1 MASIQVH
8 GHHVEYDP
16 HDPSHI
22 YHKDG
27 LSHLE
32 HNLDKDEAEVLF
44 RQAREH
50 GSAEFETRL
59 GKNYTV
65 VRNPNGTFTIAKR

>member
-16 HDPSHI
+16 HDPNHMD
-22 YHKDG
+22 HHDG
-27 LSHLE
+27 LDHLT
-32 HNLDKDEAEVLF
+32 HRIDKDEAEVLF
-44 RQAREH
+44 RQAKEH
-50 GSAEFETRL
+50 GSAQFETQL

-65 VRNPNGTFTIAKR
+65 VHNPNGTFTVAKR